1 MRGAEE
7 DPCLGWTVCTLDS
20 RSLAV
25 SRALGLFDA
34 GVDLTGAVSR
44 VEMRASSGAARCS
57 CSETVS
63 RSNSARIPAILCDLF
78 SLSPSSEPGACDRS
92 ETGATGKAQTSRCSP
107 SAEESR
113 SCPAAAL
120 LFPGQTVAGP
130 SNWPISL
137 EAVFIP
143 RPRRFRCSLSFPI
156 PEPGR
161 T

>member
-7 DPCLGWTVCTLDS
+7 DPCLGWTF
-20 RSLAV
+20 
-25 SRALGLFDA
+25 ALLNLGAWLFLELFGLFDA
-34 GVDLTGAVSR
+34 GVDLTGPVSW

-78 SLSPSSEPGACDRS
+78 SLAPSSEPGACDRS

-113 SCPAAAL
+113 SCPAAAV

-137 EAVFIP
+137 EAV
-143 RPRRFRCSLSFPI
+143 SLGLGAFDAP
-156 PEPGR
+156 
-161 T
+161 